1 MPQNTTVAV
10 IGLGYV
16 GLPLAVA
23 LARHVEVLG
32 FDIDRTRIDELIAA
46 HDRTGE
52 LSEGELRD
60 SRLVYLADES
70 FLDDADIFIVTV
82 PTPVGPDNKPD
93 LKALR
98 SASETVGRH
107 IRLGSV
113 IVYESTVYPG
123 VTEEI
128 CGPILERVSSLIQG
142 QDFFLGYSPE
152 RINPGDKVHRVDRI
166 AKVVAGT
173 NEKTANLLAK
183 LYGTMNGGNIFIAKD
198 IKTAEASKV
207 IENAQRDINIAFVNE
222 ITEIFSRMDISVY
235 DVLEA
240 AGTKWNF
247 LPFTPGLVGGHCIGV
262 DPYYLAH
269 AAEAVGIEPRV
280 ILAGRHTNDGMADA
294 VAERIDQALTGPSR
308 LLMLGLAFKED
319 VPDIRNTKVVD
330 LIKGLEKRG
339 HTVETFDPMADK
351 QEAEAEYGLSLIDA
365 PGTDYD
371 GVVGAVRHAPFEE
384 LSLRA
389 MLKEG
394 GSVFDIKGLWRAR
407 SIPSS
412 FRYWTL

>member
-1 MPQNTTVAV
+1 MQNPTVAV

-32 FDIDRTRIDELIAA
+32 FDINRDRVEELKQA

-52 LSEGELRD
+52 LSAGELQD
-60 SRLVYLADES
+60 SQLVYLADES
-70 FLDDADIFIVTV
+70 FLDEADVFIVTV
-82 PTPVGPDNKPD
+82 PTPVDGDNKPD
-93 LKALR
+93 LGAIKA
-98 SASETVGRH
+98 ASETVGRH
-107 IRLGSV
+107 IKMGSV

-123 VTEEI
+123 VTEDI
-128 CGPILERVSSLIQG
+128 CGPILERASGLIRG

-152 RINPGDKVHRVDRI
+152 RINPGDKVHRVDKI
-166 AKVVAGT
+166 AKVVAGET
-173 NEKTANLLAK
+173 DTVANLLAK

-222 ITEIFSRMDISVY
+222 IAAIFAKMGISVY

-240 AGTKWNF
+240 SGTKWNF

-269 AAEAVGIEPRV
+269 AAEKVGMEPRV
-280 ILAGRHTNDGMADA
+280 ILAGRHTNDAMADA
-294 VAERIDQALTGPSR
+294 IAERIDQALTGPSR

-319 VPDIRNTKVVD
+319 VPDIRNTKIVD
-330 LIKGLEKRG
+330 LIAGLEKRG
-339 HTVETFDPMADK
+339 HTVDTLDPLADK
-351 QEAEAEYGLSLIDA
+351 AEAREHYGLTLIET
-365 PGTDYD
+365 PGEGYD
-371 GVVGAVRHAPFEE
+371 GVVGAVRHAAFED
-384 LSLRA
+384 LSLTR
-389 MLKEG
+389 MVKDG
-394 GSVFDIKGLWRAR
+394 GTIFDVKGLWRTRAVPR
-407 SIPSS
+407 NL
-412 FRYWTL
+412 RYWTL